1 MGGEWKWLRIWQ
13 DLVLAVWNLWIM
25 LPQGKC
31 LVNKELDQTVADLSE
46 SASLPQISLLSRK
59 KYYRKHFEN

>member
-1 MGGEWKWLRIWQ
+1 M
-13 DLVLAVWNLWIM
+13 VLAVWNLWIM

-31 LVNKELDQTVADLSE
+31 LVNKEPDQTVAGLSE
-46 SASLPQISLLSRK
+46 FASLAQISLLSGK